1 MEHPIYR
8 VLSFEHVAPHTLR
21 VEFDDATKQTINFLP
36 VLKGEL
42 YGPLQE
48 LKLFD
53 EVSIDPEVHTLVW
66 SNGADF
72 DPATQMLPVDQW
84 LEIARAAL
92 AMTRAL
98 QAQCAADYDRYE
110 FHKVVQ
116 A

>member
-72 DPATQMLPVDQW
+72 DPATLHDW
-84 LEIARAAL
+84 DKLSDDLALRAKKWELEDAN
-92 AMTRAL
+92 
-98 QAQCAADYDRYE
+98 
-110 FHKVVQ
+110 V
-116 A
+116 

>member
-8 VLSFEHVAPHTLR
+8 VLSFEHVAPHTLL

-72 DPATQMLPVDQW
+72 DPAMLHDW
-84 LEIARAAL
+84 DKLSDDLALRAKKWELEDAN
-92 AMTRAL
+92 
-98 QAQCAADYDRYE
+98 
-110 FHKVVQ
+110 V
-116 A
+116 